1 MKDVSQN
8 KTFGLSE
15 WAIKNKTSIY
25 ILVGIIFISGLMAYI
40 GMPRESFPEIV
51 QPTIYIGTAYPGN
64 SPSDIENL
72 VTRPIE
78 KELKSLKKIKKFRS
92 TSIQDY
98 STIIVEF
105 ESDVAPKQA
114 LADVKDKVDKARNAL
129 PQDLPAEPNVFEL
142 DFSEIPV
149 LNINLS
155 GEFSYD
161 ELKEFAEYLEEE
173 IEKIPQVSQVDIRGL
188 VEKEVEIAVD
198 LPAMEANKISF
209 ADIENA
215 VRAQNVSSGAG
226 DILSVSGSG
235 YTRRSIRISG
245 EFEKPEELENVIVKN
260 EFQKVVYLRDI
271 ARVRFGPKEPTSFA
285 RLDGQP
291 VVMLDVKKKSGENLV
306 AAVDAIRKVLQEAR
320 KRRLP
325 ETLKITLTNDQS
337 VITRRMVNNLE
348 NNIISGVLLVV
359 GVLLF
364 FLGFRNA
371 MFVGSAIPLSMILG
385 ILVLNATGGTLN
397 MMTLFSLILALGML
411 VDNGI
416 VVVENI
422 YRLHSEGFGR
432 RDASRY
438 GVGEVA
444 LPIISSTATTLAAFL
459 PLLFWDSLIGEF
471 MKYLPITLLITL
483 SASLFVGLVVNP
495 VLTSDFMRIYPPGY
509 RYPAGRFWRGLALA
523 VLPGLVMIFWPGTR
537 AAGTLLLAL
546 SILALSYRYGIL
558 PLSERFQGGFM
569 PALEK
574 GYQRFLRWALGRWRP
589 YILLAGMLVLLVGAQ
604 IFYFASQPRVFF
616 FPETEP
622 DYVNV
627 FVELPLGTDILTTD
641 SVTRLLE
648 RRIAARLNPEKAV
661 VEAILAQVGEGTS
674 DPSEG
679 PQMGASPH
687 KSRITISFRPYEER
701 VRLTSHSTT
710 ELQAWIRDTVQG
722 ISQASITVEKNNDG
736 PPVGK
741 PINIEV
747 SGENYDTL
755 TALSGR
761 ILQYLEEAR
770 VPGVDK
776 LKSDLET
783 GKPELLV
790 EIDKEAAKRFGVSTY
805 DVVTVLRTALFG
817 KEISKFKEG
826 EDDYKIYVRLK
837 PEYRYNLDNLMN
849 MPVTFRNMV
858 TGRLVQVPLSAIAS
872 ARLSSSFG
880 AIKRKDMDRVISIF
894 SNVVPGY
901 NANEIIARYKQLLED
916 FPMPDGYSW
925 KFTGEQEEQNESV
938 GFLTKALIIAV
949 FLIFLIIVSQF
960 NSIVSPFIIMFSVL
974 FSTIG
979 VFLGFGLF
987 KMDFVIL
994 MCGIGII
1001 SLAGVVVNNAI
1012 VLIDYN
1018 LLLRRRY
1025 RQEHGLPRH
1034 EPLPMRVI
1042 VSTMVEAGST
1052 RLRPVLLTAITTV
1065 LGLIPLAIG
1074 LNIDF
1079 ISLLNN
1085 WDPNVYVGGDSVAF
1099 WGPMS
1104 WTVIFGLTFATFLT
1118 LVMVPVMVV
1127 LSERWQRAFVK
1138 AFRSIQARF

>member
-1 MKDVSQN
+1 MKDLKT

-15 WAIKNKTSIY
+15 FAIRNKTSVY
-25 ILVGIIFISGLMAYI
+25 ILIFIILVTGLMAYST
-40 GMPRESFPEIV
+40 MPRESFPEIV

-64 SPSDIENL
+64 SPTDIENL

-78 KELKSLKKIKKFRS
+78 KELKGLKKVKKFTS

-105 ESDVAPKQA
+105 ESDVPPKQA
-114 LADVKDKVDKARNAL
+114 LADVKDKVDKARSEL
-129 PQDLPAEPNVFEL
+129 PQDLPADPNIFEL
-142 DFSEIPV
+142 DFSEMPV

-155 GEFSYD
+155 GDFTYD
-161 ELKEFAEYLEEE
+161 ELKTYAEYLEEE

-209 ADIENA
+209 SDIENA
-215 VRAQNVSSGAG
+215 VRGRNIASGAG
-226 DILSVSGSG
+226 DILSIGG
-235 YTRRSIRISG
+235 TGFTRRSLRISG
-245 EFEKPEELENVIVKN
+245 EFQSPEELENVIVKN
-260 EFQKVVYLRDI
+260 EFQRVVYLRDI
-271 ARVRFGPKEPTSFA
+271 ARVTFGPKEPTSFA
-285 RLDGQP
+285 RLDGRP
-291 VVMLDVKKKSGENLV
+291 VVMLDVKKKSGENLI
-306 AAVDAIRKVLQEAR
+306 AAVDAIREVLRSAR
-320 KRRLP
+320 QKKLP
-325 ETLKITLTNDQS
+325 ESLKITLTNDQS

-385 ILVLNATGGTLN
+385 ILVLNVTGGTLN

-422 YRLHSEGFGR
+422 YRLHSEGFSR

-495 VLTSDFMRIYPPGY
+495 VLTADFMKIHPPGY
-509 RYPAGRFWRGLALA
+509 RYPASRFWRGVVAA
-523 VLPGLVMIFWPGTR
+523 GLSGGCMMAWSATR
-537 AAGTLLLAL
+537 AAGTLLMALTLLAL
-546 SILALSYRYGIL
+546 LYRFVIL
-558 PLSERFQGGFM
+558 PLSDVFQTHTM
-569 PALEK
+569 PALERA
-574 GYQRFLRWALGRWRP
+574 YRRFLSWTLARWRP
-589 YILLAGMLVLLVGAQ
+589 LALFAGVLVLLFAAQ
-604 IFYFASQPRVFF
+604 IFYFSSNPKVLF

-627 FVELPLGTDILTTD
+627 FIEMPLGTDILTTD
-641 SVTRLLE
+641 SVTRILE
-648 RRIAARLNPEKAV
+648 KRIAARLEPEKAV
-661 VEAILAQVGEGTS
+661 VEAILAQVGEGTG
-674 DPSEG
+674 DPAEG
-679 PQMGASPH
+679 PQMSASPH
-687 KSRITISFRPYEER
+687 KARITVSFLQYEER
-701 VRLTSHSTT
+701 IRYSQTPTST
-710 ELQAWIRDTVQG
+710 LQAWIRDTVQG
-722 ISQASITVEKNNDG
+722 IPQANITVEKNNDG

-741 PINIEV
+741 PINIEI
-747 SGENYDTL
+747 SGDNFDTL
-755 TALSGR
+755 VALSTR
-761 ILQYLEEAR
+761 IRTFLEEAD

-776 LKSDLET
+776 LKTDLET

-790 EIDKEAAKRFGVSTY
+790 NLDFEAAKRYGISAY
-805 DVVTVLRTALFG
+805 DVVSALRTALFG
-817 KEISKFKEG
+817 KEISKFKQG
-826 EDDYKIYVRLK
+826 EDDYKIQLRLK
-837 PEYRYNLDNLMN
+837 PEYRYSLDNLLN
-849 MPVTFRNMV
+849 MRLTFRNMV
-858 TGRLVQVPLSAIAS
+858 TGQLLQVPLSAVATVTY
-872 ARLSSSFG
+872 SSSFG
-880 AIKRKDMDRVISIF
+880 SVKRKNMDRVITIF

-901 NANEIIARYKQLLED
+901 NANEIIGRYRQLLAD
-916 FPMPDGYSW
+916 YPMPEGYTYR
-925 KFTGEQEEQNESV
+925 FTGEQEEQNESV
-938 GFLTKALIIAV
+938 GFLTRALLIAV

-960 NSIVSPFIIMFSVL
+960 NSVLSPFIIMFSVL

-1018 LLLRRRY
+1018 NLLRSRY
-1025 RQEHGLPRH
+1025 REEHGIPRG
-1034 EPLPMRVI
+1034 ELLPMKVLI
-1042 VSTMVEAGST
+1042 DTMIEAGST

-1065 LGLIPLAIG
+1065 LGLIPLAVG

-1079 ISLLNN
+1079 IGLLSR
-1085 WDPNVYVGGDSVAF
+1085 WQPNVYVGGDSVAF

-1118 LVMVPVMVV
+1118 LVVVPAMVI
-1127 LSERWQRAFVK
+1127 LSERLQRTLRVAWRRVSSGF
-1138 AFRSIQARF
+1138 